1 MEQMEIE
8 ITAVRKRYPG
18 GTDALQG
25 IDLALP
31 RGTRFALLG
40 PNGAGKSTLVRI
52 LTSLSRPDAGS
63 VQVCGLNP
71 SRSTAALMRLIGVA
85 NQENDLDPDE
95 TVYLHLQ
102 FQGRLFGMPAPQAE
116 GRAWDLIELFK
127 LEEYSGKKVRELSGG
142 NARRLHC
149 ALALVHR
156 PRLLFLDEPTVGMDP
171 EIRAAFWQAIRKI
184 NTDEQMTLFLTT
196 QYLDEA
202 EQHTEHM
209 ALLREGSICYEG
221 SISGFTHG
229 LSGDKPLSLE
239 KGYLHYMKEAYNA
252 H

>member
-149 ALALVHR
+149 ALALV
-156 PRLLFLDEPTVGMDP
+156 
-171 EIRAAFWQAIRKI
+171 
-184 NTDEQMTLFLTT
+184 QMTLFLTT

-221 SISGFTHG
+221 SVSGFTHG

-239 KGYLHYMKEAYNA
+239 KGYLHYMEEAYNA